1 MIIDMAK
8 GLNFQC
14 FVHGCLKGDIYGESS
29 LSYFQVFDFYY
40 LVNQCPEM
48 KNVEFWMQSFSFYL
62 LLKLDHFFFW
72 KIDFFA
78 QDITEI

>member
-1 MIIDMAK
+1 MKGTTLYQLMIIDMAK

-14 FVHGCLKGDIYGESS
+14 FFHGCLKGDIYGESS

-62 LLKLDHFFFW
+62 LLKLDHFFF
-72 KIDFFA
+72 
-78 QDITEI
+78 